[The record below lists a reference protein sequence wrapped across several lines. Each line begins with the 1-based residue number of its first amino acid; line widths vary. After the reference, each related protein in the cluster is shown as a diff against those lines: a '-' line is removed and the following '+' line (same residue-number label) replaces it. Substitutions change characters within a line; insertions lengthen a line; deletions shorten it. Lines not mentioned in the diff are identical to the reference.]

1 MGNLRVEVNAVHEN
15 IALGDLLERTALGRL
30 GHIPLQD
37 VLVGDAGLQGH
48 VYGAATTPTQR
59 ADDNDPGQAAG
70 LGLALGKVLLDIG
83 DQGVLVGVALDAGQG
98 LAGVG
103 QLPGPVLQGQGG
115 AAEAGGVSEGGDA
128 TSGGRVLQELKV
140 EEGAAAARESGQDGL
155 PPALLLVTMGKLNMD
170 VLKGDW

>member
-1 MGNLRVEVNAVHEN
+1 MGNLRVQINAVYEDV
-15 IALGDLLERTALGRL
+15 ALDDLLKWPALRGL
-30 GHIPLQD
+30 GHIPLQN
-37 VLVGDAGLQGH
+37 VLVRDTGLQGH
-48 VYGAATTPTQR
+48 VDSSATAPTQR
-59 ADDNDPGQAAG
+59 ANDNDPGQTAC
-70 LGLALGKVLLDIG
+70 LSLALAEILLDVR
-83 DQGVLVGVALDAGQG
+83 DQRILVRVALHSGQG